1 MMRIRTG
8 VPCLWLLVALLTQAE
23 LPLRAGEKTTSNAA
37 LESITT
43 DDLQHHVD
51 ILADDALEGREAG
64 SRGGHRAAVYL
75 ANALTVA
82 GLAGN
87 APSGGYFQPF
97 SAAYRNVLAQLPGS
111 DPALAGEWLVVSAHY
126 DHVGY
131 GTRRNSYGSIGMIH
145 NGADDN
151 ASGTSVVL
159 ELAEAFAQLT
169 QSPRRSILFA
179 FWDGEEKGL
188 LGSKYWAAHPSV
200 PLPHVRAAVCLD
212 MVGRLRK
219 ARLQI
224 FGARTG
230 WGLRRRLSEA
240 NQGTGLWLEFPWK
253 LQANADHW
261 PLIQRRIPTLLF
273 HTGLHDQYHRPSDDA
288 DLINS
293 QGMRAITRL
302 LFRYVD
308 ELANADE
315 LPGYRAQGR
324 DETPAIRRWNERL
337 LSPLPGRLGL
347 AWSRRQPPQGGV
359 TVTRVLP
366 ESAAAAAGIQPGDRI
381 VTVDDQPLER
391 GDQLRTAVLAAA
403 AELQLSVA
411 RSKPGQPEPEQFDVT
426 VKLPGHPTRVGI
438 SWREDTAQP
447 GSVMV
452 TRLVPG
458 SAAALAGLRAGD
470 RVYQFDGHDFADTEQ
485 FAQRLRQA
493 SGPITLEIERHGQLE
508 TLPLDLSPAN

>member
-1 MMRIRTG
+1 M
-8 VPCLWLLVALLTQAE
+8 
-23 LPLRAGEKTTSNAA
+23 PLRAGEKTTSNAA

-273 HTGLHDQYHRPSDDA
+273 HTGLHDNYHRPSDDA
-288 DLINS
+288 ELINREGMLAVS
-293 QGMRAITRL
+293 QLM
-302 LFRYVD
+302 FRVAF
-308 ELANADE
+308 ETAETSQLAAFRNQARSE
-315 LPGYRAQGR
+315 SNHARSQFERTAM
-324 DETPAIRRWNERL
+324 PA
-337 LSPLPGRLGL
+337 PPRLGVS
-347 AWSRRQPPQGGV
+347 WSR
-359 TVTRVLP
+359 
-366 ESAAAAAGIQPGDRI
+366 
-381 VTVDDQPLER
+381 
-391 GDQLRTAVLAAA
+391 
-403 AELQLSVA
+403 
-411 RSKPGQPEPEQFDVT
+411 
-426 VKLPGHPTRVGI
+426 
-438 SWREDTAQP
+438 
-447 GSVMV
+447 
-452 TRLVPG
+452 
-458 SAAALAGLRAGD
+458 
-470 RVYQFDGHDFADTEQ
+470 
-485 FAQRLRQA
+485 
-493 SGPITLEIERHGQLE
+493 
-508 TLPLDLSPAN
+508 